1 MKGCTACA
9 IRIASWR
16 RFGRGLAH
24 ATYMSS
30 IAALL
35 LFVPLSAV
43 AFVACGAGSDPDTAQ
58 PADPAST
65 STSPPATAL
74 QQGTIVDVESGWSVP
89 NALVRVGDATTTT
102 DQAGNYALP
111 VETRAPF
118 ATLVSAAGY
127 LPVTDQWTVLNVSAD
142 RSPTPLFSTARADAI
157 LGALD
162 SYDATLGVLL
172 IQVVAIGDCKAISGA
187 QISASQANA
196 KVAYFSAGLP
206 QAGRTYAAGVGIPS
220 AIVYNLVPGAAV
232 DVTVVS
238 PWCATAD
245 RPVTLDNVTYYEVVP
260 VAAGTLA
267 FERVFIGRVPPESI
281 PSN

>member
-1 MKGCTACA
+1 MQRSSSSCLC
-9 IRIASWR
+9 R
-16 RFGRGLAH
+16 RSRSSRAAPE
-24 ATYMSS
+24 AT
-30 IAALL
+30 
-35 LFVPLSAV
+35 PT
-43 AFVACGAGSDPDTAQ
+43 PRNPQ
-58 PADPAST
+58 NPAST

>member
-1 MKGCTACA
+1 MSNPAGPYRRARSRRRRYDDDGSSRQLRATRRDARP
-9 IRIASWR
+9 IRDAGVRRRVSSGNRSVDRAQRECRPEPDPPLLDRASR
-16 RFGRGLAH
+16 RDPRSARQLRRHTGR
-24 ATYMSS
+24 
-30 IAALL
+30 
-35 LFVPLSAV
+35 
-43 AFVACGAGSDPDTAQ
+43 
-58 PADPAST
+58 
-65 STSPPATAL
+65 
-74 QQGTIVDVESGWSVP
+74 
-89 NALVRVGDATTTT
+89 
-102 DQAGNYALP
+102 
-111 VETRAPF
+111 
-118 ATLVSAAGY
+118 
-127 LPVTDQWTVLNVSAD
+127 
-142 RSPTPLFSTARADAI
+142 
-157 LGALD
+157 
-162 SYDATLGVLL
+162 LL